1 MSSKKL
7 ENRSLNELLKKYS
20 NSDVVTQIESNLN
33 TYSSQEIDLNDIV
46 LSSFVNKKFYNMD
59 LLYNDEIDIKNYG
72 IVEPLLIFRSNKN
85 NKYLLL
91 NGTKRYLI
99 LKKLHMTKVKVAII
113 ENIQLRIIDE
123 FIVLNLIRNNDN
135 PIIIGYAIKKFQKK
149 YQLTTQEIANMTNIS
164 YSQILNL
171 IRLLDLGENCINALI
186 EKKITYTKVRPLL
199 SLDEKKQDKVLDEI
213 LSKNLS
219 ARDIEFRVNQILQ
232 PSKQKTIIK
241 LEGNKITITFKT
253 IKEAKKAY
261 KDINKKYF

>member
-1 MSSKKL
+1 
-7 ENRSLNELLKKYS
+7 
-20 NSDVVTQIESNLN
+20 
-33 TYSSQEIDLNDIV
+33 
-46 LSSFVNKKFYNMD
+46 
-59 LLYNDEIDIKNYG
+59 
-72 IVEPLLIFRSNKN
+72 
-85 NKYLLL
+85 
-91 NGTKRYLI
+91 
-99 LKKLHMTKVKVAII
+99 
-113 ENIQLRIIDE
+113 
-123 FIVLNLIRNNDN
+123 
-135 PIIIGYAIKKFQKK
+135 
-149 YQLTTQEIANMTNIS
+149 MTNIS